1 MAKKAAAKKK
11 PLSKSE
17 IQNALAE
24 RTELSKK
31 DIANVLE
38 QLEGLIEEN
47 LSKKGPRV
55 FNLPGLLKIYVHHKP
70 ATKARM
76 GRNPQTGEE
85 VPISAKPAMD
95 VIKVRPLKGL
105 KEML

>member
-1 MAKKAAAKKK
+1 MAKKTVAKK
-11 PLSKSE
+11 PMSKTE
-17 IQNALAE
+17 IYTTLAE
-24 RTELSKK
+24 RTGFSKK
-31 DIANVLE
+31 DIGTVFDELT
-38 QLEGLIEEN
+38 QLIEEN

-55 FNLPGLLKIYVHHKP
+55 FNMPGMMKIYVHHKK

-85 VPISAKPAMD
+85 VKISAKPATD